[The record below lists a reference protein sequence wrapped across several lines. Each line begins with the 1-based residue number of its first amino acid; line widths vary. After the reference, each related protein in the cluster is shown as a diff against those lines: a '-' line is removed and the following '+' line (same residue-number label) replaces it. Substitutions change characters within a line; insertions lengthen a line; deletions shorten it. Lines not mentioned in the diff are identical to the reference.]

1 MINGITRKY
10 IKSTL
15 IAALLVLFTAV
26 NFTYAKQITLTL
38 ADSTAPVGLR
48 GKGVKILVD
57 EIEKHTNGNVKVKV
71 HWGGSLLKAKE
82 ILRGIQDG
90 IVDIGYINSNYYPK
104 QMRAFGAF
112 ALFPQG
118 PKKFSNMSWF
128 YKKSF
133 EEIPAM
139 KAELEALK
147 IHPIH
152 TNTVLPVAV
161 VSTKPFTK
169 FGDFKDK
176 KIRAA
181 SRWWL
186 GQLKGAGAIPVSV
199 PWGDCYMALQTGTID
214 GVYTNRDGEHRT
226 KLDEVAK
233 NIFTMKEMWIGVPF
247 IYAIN
252 SDKWNGLPN
261 DIQIQIT
268 AAGKSASARFEKL
281 YNEEWAKTEAAQK
294 EMGAIITAASPADI
308 EQWVTMPAIKEL
320 QEEWVK
326 EANEAGIKN
335 AEQVLTKLEGFLK
348 EAMERDNL

>member
-1 MINGITRKY
+1 MMYGKIRRY
-10 IKSTL
+10 ISSGLIGTL
-15 IAALLVLFTAV
+15 FVMLAVV
-26 NFTYAKQITLTL
+26 NFADAKAITLTL

-48 GKGVKILVD
+48 GAGVKILVE
-57 EIEKHTNGNVKVKV
+57 EIEKHTNGQVKIQV

-112 ALFPQG
+112 ALFPKG

-128 YKKSF
+128 YAKSF
-133 EEIPAM
+133 EEIPEM
-139 KAELEALK
+139 KAELEK
-147 IHPIH
+147 INIHPIH

-169 FGDFKDK
+169 FEDFKDK

-186 GQLKGAGAIPVSV
+186 GQLKGAGAIPVSI
-199 PWGDCYMALQTGTID
+199 PWGDCYMALQTGTIE

-226 KLDEVAK
+226 KLDEVAM

-247 IYAIN
+247 IYAMN
-252 SDKWNGLPN
+252 TDKWNSLPE
-261 DIQIQIT
+261 DIQNQIT
-268 AAGKSASARFEKL
+268 AAGKSAALRFEQL
-281 YNEEWAKTEAAQK
+281 YNNEWEKIEAAQK
-294 EMGAIITAASPADI
+294 KMGATITAASPSDI
-308 EQWVTMPAIKEL
+308 EKWVTMPAIKEL
-320 QEEWVK
+320 QDVWVK

-335 AEQVLTKLEGFLK
+335 ADQVLLK
-348 EAMERDNL
+348 MKALLAEAMERDSK